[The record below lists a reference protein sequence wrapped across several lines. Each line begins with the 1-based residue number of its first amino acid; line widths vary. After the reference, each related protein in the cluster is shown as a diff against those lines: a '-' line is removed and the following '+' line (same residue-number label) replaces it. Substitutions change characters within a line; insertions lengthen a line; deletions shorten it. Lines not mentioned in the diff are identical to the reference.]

1 MAKIGET
8 LPLIILILFISVP
21 LIEIGLF
28 IQVGSLIGLW
38 PTLAT
43 VVLTAVLGT
52 WLLRQQSFAVINQA
66 RETTARNELPV
77 EPIIHGVF
85 LLAAGLL
92 MLTPGFFTDAI
103 GFLLLI
109 PRLRLAI
116 AYGIWNR
123 IKDNVHVVQPGMH
136 PSQGDPAPRPDR
148 PGAGPVIDGEV
159 IEDELDA
166 GSSAD
171 NPHDDSPWRTP

>member
-1 MAKIGET
+1 VKIV
-8 LPLIILILFISVP
+8 PLFILILFISVP

-43 VVLTAVLGT
+43 VVLTAIIGT
-52 WLLRQQSFAVINQA
+52 WLLRQQGFAVIAQA

-85 LLAAGLL
+85 LLVAGLL

-103 GFLLLI
+103 GFLLLV
-109 PRLRLAI
+109 PRIRLGI
-116 AYGIWNR
+116 AYAIWDK
-123 IKDNVHVVQPGMH
+123 IKDNVHVVQPGMRPH
-136 PSQGDPAPRPDR
+136 PGSPVDR
-148 PGAGPVIDGEV
+148 STGPGVGPIIDGEA
-159 IEDELDA
+159 IESETKSKPDA
-166 GSSAD
+166 G
-171 NPHDDSPWRTP
+171 PPRDDSPWRSS